1 MLRRATLTAVSL
13 LALVGAAAC
22 SPGGSTTPPSSSSDE
37 PAASASAAPKVEN
50 PKNLKTI
57 TNACQL
63 LTTDQL
69 AQLGATG
76 SQAPE
81 QSTSQYG
88 ESQCHFQSEPF
99 SAYVAINTKFGGLE
113 RLTQDASSS
122 DNFKP
127 TQVDGYQ
134 GARIDE
140 QSDLCKVELAI
151 ADDQSV
157 EINYFK
163 NSGGTP
169 EMDDPCG
176 YAEKISS
183 EVLKNIPDA

>member
-1 MLRRATLTAVSL
+1 MSL